1 MVSRV
6 RADLLLVERGFYE
19 SRSRAQSA
27 ITAGLVTAD
36 GQVVAKASSAILS
49 NAKIIAGA
57 EHPWVSRGG
66 IKLAAALYH
75 FNIRPMDRYCLD
87 IGAST
92 GGFTEV
98 LLKGG
103 ARHVV
108 AVDVGHAQFHE
119 KLSGSRRVTLMEG
132 VDARRLT
139 SDQLEEAPS
148 LVVFDVSFISLS
160 LVLPPVLT
168 LAESGAFLVALV
180 KPQFEVGRAFLKKG
194 LVKGDAVRDEAV
206 RRIETLIGKLGWQS
220 LGTIPSPIAGGDGN
234 VEFLTAAE
242 KIG

>member
-1 MVSRV
+1 MVSRI

-19 SRSRAQSA
+19 SRARAQSA
-27 ITAGLVTAD
+27 IMAGLVMAD
-36 GQVVAKASSAILS
+36 GQIVAKASSTILS
-49 NAKIIAGA
+49 NAKIIAEA

-66 IKLAAALYH
+66 IKLAAALDH
-75 FNIRPMDRYCLD
+75 FNIQPKDRYCLD

-119 KLSGSRRVTLMEG
+119 KLSGSRRVTLREG

-139 SDQLEEAPS
+139 SEHVLEAPS
-148 LVVFDVSFISLS
+148 LVVLDVSFISLT
-160 LVLPPVLT
+160 LVLPPVLA
-168 LAESGAFLVALV
+168 LADPGALLVALI

-194 LVKGDAVRDEAV
+194 LVKDDMARDEAV
-206 RRIETLIGKLGWQS
+206 LRIEALIGALGWRG
-220 LGTIPSPIAGGDGN
+220 LGTIPSPIEGGDGN